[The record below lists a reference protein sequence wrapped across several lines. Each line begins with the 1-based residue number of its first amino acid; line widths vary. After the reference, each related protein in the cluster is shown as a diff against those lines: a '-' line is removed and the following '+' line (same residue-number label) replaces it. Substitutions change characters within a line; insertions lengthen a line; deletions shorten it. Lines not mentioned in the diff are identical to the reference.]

1 MSILGLSQWKPR
13 HLLAA
18 WSAYWAGL
26 ALATL
31 GPAAL
36 AILRVTVPEGAKGS
50 VSANVGDTGF
60 QIVVK
65 AGEVTTWIGQ
75 ASLVSIALWL
85 AAPPLL
91 LWLAWLA
98 TRPARREEV
107 TLDTQPVHLLRDAP
121 ISLYDR
127 ERPKEER
134 IDRS

>member
-1 MSILGLSQWKPR
+1 MSILGLSQWKAR

-26 ALATL
+26 ALVTL

-50 VSANVGDTGF
+50 VSANFGDAGL
-60 QIVVK
+60 QLVVK
-65 AGEVTTWIGQ
+65 SGEATTWFGQ
-75 ASLVSIALWL
+75 ASVVSVAMWL

-98 TRPARREEV
+98 TRPRRRDVEV
-107 TLDTQPVHLLRDAP
+107 DAQSVHLLSDAP

-134 IDRS
+134 VDRN

>member
-1 MSILGLSQWKPR
+1 MTFLGLGQWKPR

-26 ALATL
+26 ALVTL

-50 VSANVGDTGF
+50 VSANLGDAGF
-60 QIVVK
+60 QLLVK
-65 AGEVTTWIGQ
+65 SGEVTTYLGQ
-75 ASLVSIALWL
+75 ASVTSVALWI

-91 LWLAWLA
+91 MWLAWLA
-98 TRPARREEV
+98 TRPKRGHEAGLEGPSAKLLPDARV
-107 TLDTQPVHLLRDAP
+107 SA
-121 ISLYDR
+121 YDR

-134 IDRS
+134 VDRN

>member
-1 MSILGLSQWKPR
+1 MNVLGLSQWKPR

-26 ALATL
+26 VLVTL
-31 GPAAL
+31 GPAAV

-50 VSANVGDTGF
+50 VSANVGDAGF
-60 QIVVK
+60 QLVVK
-65 AGEVTTWIGQ
+65 SGEATSWLGQ
-75 ASLVSIALWL
+75 ASIASVALWL

-98 TRPARREEV
+98 TRPRRRDVE
-107 TLDTQPVHLLRDAP
+107 LDTQTVRLLSDAP

-134 IDRS
+134 VDRN

>member
-18 WSAYWAGL
+18 WSTYWAGL
-26 ALATL
+26 ALVTL

-50 VSANVGDTGF
+50 VSANFGDAGL
-60 QIVVK
+60 QLVVK
-65 AGEVTTWIGQ
+65 AADATIWFGQ
-75 ASLVSIALWL
+75 ASVVSVVTWL

-98 TRPARREEV
+98 TRPRRHDVE
-107 TLDTQPVHLLRDAP
+107 LDTQPVRLLNDAP
-121 ISLYDR
+121 VSLYDR

-134 IDRS
+134 VDRN